1 MKSFDRIRTK
11 FFSIVMIF
19 HLAGICC
26 RKYMNISQEA
36 HTMLETLVEEKLV
49 VGLKLST
56 TEFRPIN
63 AFQVSE
69 KGMQFLNS
77 LPASLFSDVDSF
89 VYAPGAPTD
98 ESELLH
104 VAFTGEDFV
113 VKSDSGYSRASTCTD
128 IEDVSYVVSPF
139 LPKPLLSPSAKA
151 LRSNAHRAHEAA
163 IGMSNVR
170 DIKFREACRLTDV
183 YVVVGEWVPFG
194 ANGVGTQPS
203 SKIIFSAP
211 NWVGTAH

>member
-1 MKSFDRIRTK
+1 
-11 FFSIVMIF
+11 
-19 HLAGICC
+19 
-26 RKYMNISQEA
+26 
-36 HTMLETLVEEKLV
+36 MLETLVEEKLV

-139 LPKPLLSPSAKA
+139 LPKPLLSPMAKQM
-151 LRSNAHRAHEAA
+151 RSNAHRAHEAA

-194 ANGVGTQPS
+194 ANGVGE
-203 SKIIFSAP
+203 KFNWRLFFSFFLYFRNRKGGWSAL
-211 NWVGTAH
+211 WVPTCVHCNC